1 MKNKKKLIILGII
14 IAIMLV
20 VLNKFTYSEVGGN
33 IEISSAISN
42 NQDICKVLRESEKLK
57 NKASVDMNVNLS
69 KGTIKVQY
77 LNEDDN
83 ILWEGDFK
91 EGANNKNNI
100 KLKGFKTL
108 KINIINDDAY
118 GGIDYTL
125 RN

>member
-33 IEISSAISN
+33 VEISSAISN

-77 LNEDDN
+77 LNEDDT

-91 EGANNKNNI
+91 EGANNKKNI